1 MRDQGRLLWILLAA
15 ALLPYGCRLP
25 SVVGRTAS
33 SNAAALSEPLRPVES
48 ADAPLQLFQAGEQ
61 PASSI
66 KSELAPD
73 PSIRQV
79 EYISDDPA
87 DVPPDNQAG
96 ETTDGMSA
104 ANEDAPAEVV
114 PAAPVPAS
122 PATLILRDVVMSV
135 FTSYPLLEIDRLEG
149 QVTEGKE
156 LAAWGEFDTSLKGFT
171 LSQPMGYYQ
180 NYRNGVVLNQP
191 MLGGGYA
198 YSGYK
203 IGRGD
208 IEPWYKER
216 ETNKAGEFAV
226 GVGMPLLK
234 DRAID
239 KRRSAVSQAA
249 LGREAVDPEVQAQL
263 LNYVRLASQ
272 IYWSWVA
279 AGEALEAQRELLRLA
294 QSRVNQIEERVKIGD
309 LERIVRLNNRQLIA
323 SREAKVI
330 EADRKLQAAAIKLSL
345 FYRTPQGEPLVVDA
359 RRLPGGFPSPTL
371 PDSQRVDDDVAAAL
385 QARPEFRA
393 LDLLAE
399 QLSIELTQSEN
410 SLLPKLD
417 ATLFAAK
424 DVGAWA
430 DAKGDKTPFQLEAG
444 LYGEVPLQRR
454 EAAGK
459 IMATRGKLD
468 QVRTKREYLG
478 NKVAAEVQDAVSAMH
493 AAAERMERAK
503 ENLDL
508 AGQTLALGQL
518 AFNSGDIDLI
528 SLNIYEQTRTDAQF
542 QWIEAQ
548 VDFFIAQA
556 DYHAAMGLDPLSE

>member
-1 MRDQGRLLWILLAA
+1 MRDQGRLLWILLTAA
-15 ALLPYGCRLP
+15 MLPYGCRHPL
-25 SVVGRTAS
+25 VDERTAGPKT
-33 SNAAALSEPLRPVES
+33 AALSKQVRPVES
-48 ADAPLQLFQAGEQ
+48 ADAPVELRLAGEQ
-61 PASSI
+61 TASSTHA
-66 KSELAPD
+66 ELASD
-73 PSIRQV
+73 PSIRLV
-79 EYISDDPA
+79 EYITDDPAERPADNPA
-87 DVPPDNQAG
+87 DVPAERLP
-96 ETTDGMSA
+96 A
-104 ANEDAPAEVV
+104 ASEDAPAEVV
-114 PAAPVPAS
+114 PAVPAI
-122 PATLILRDVVMSV
+122 LILRDVVMSV
-135 FTSYPLLEIDRLEG
+135 YTSYPLLEIGRLEG

-156 LAAWGEFDTSLKGFT
+156 LAAWGEFDTSLKGFAI
-171 LSQPMGYYQ
+171 SQPMGYYQ
-180 NYRNGVVLNQP
+180 NYRNGVAVTQP

-208 IEPWYKER
+208 IEPWYRER
-216 ETNKAGEFAV
+216 ETNNAGEFAV

-249 LGREAVDPEVQAQL
+249 LAREAVEPEVQAQL
-263 LNYVRLASQ
+263 LDYVRVASQ

-279 AGEALEAQRELLRLA
+279 AGQALEAQRELLRLA

-345 FYRTPQGEPLVVDA
+345 FYRTPQGEPLVAEA
-359 RRLPGGFPSPTL
+359 RLLPLGFPSPVQ
-371 PDSQRVDDDVAAAL
+371 PDSDRIDEDIAAAL
-385 QARPEFRA
+385 QVRPEFRA
-393 LDLLAE
+393 LDLLVE
-399 QLSIELTQSEN
+399 QLSIELTQTEN

-417 ATLFAAK
+417 ATVLAAK
-424 DVGAWA
+424 DAGAWA

-459 IMATRGKLD
+459 IVAVRGKLE
-468 QVRTKREYLG
+468 QVRTKREYVG
-478 NKVAAEVQDAVSAMH
+478 NKVAAEVQDAFSAMH
-493 AAAERMERAK
+493 AAAERTERAK

-508 AGQTLALGQL
+508 AGETMALGEL
-518 AFNSGDIDLI
+518 AFDSGDIDLI

-548 VDFFIAQA
+548 ADFFIAQA
-556 DYHAAMGLDPLSE
+556 DYHAAMGLDPLAE

>member
-1 MRDQGRLLWILLAA
+1 MRDQGRLLWILLTAA
-15 ALLPYGCRLP
+15 VLPYGCRQPL
-25 SVVGRTAS
+25 VDGRTAGS
-33 SNAAALSEPLRPVES
+33 KTAAISQHALPVES
-48 ADAPLQLFQAGEQ
+48 ADASLQLRMAGEQ

-66 KSELAPD
+66 HSELAPD
-73 PSIRQV
+73 PSIRLV
-79 EYISDDPA
+79 EHITDDPA
-87 DVPPDNQAG
+87 DGAADNQADVPA
-96 ETTDGMSA
+96 ERMSA
-104 ANEDAPAEVV
+104 ASEDAPAEVV
-114 PAAPVPAS
+114 PAM
-122 PATLILRDVVMSV
+122 PATLVLRDVVMSV
-135 FTSYPLLEIDRLEG
+135 YTSYPLLEIGRLEER
-149 QVTEGKE
+149 VTEGKE
-156 LAAWGEFDTSLKGFT
+156 LAAWGEFDTSLKGFAI
-171 LSQPMGYYQ
+171 SQPMGYYQ
-180 NYRNGVVLNQP
+180 NYRNGVALTQP

-208 IEPWYKER
+208 IEPWYRER
-216 ETNKAGEFAV
+216 ETNNAGEFAV

-249 LGREAVDPEVQAQL
+249 LAREAVEPEVQAQL
-263 LNYVRLASQ
+263 LDYVRVASQ

-279 AGEALEAQRELLRLA
+279 AGQALEAQRELLRLA

-345 FYRTPQGEPLVVDA
+345 FYRTPQGEPLVAEA
-359 RRLPGGFPSPTL
+359 RLLPLGFPSPVQ
-371 PDSQRVDDDVAAAL
+371 PDSERIDEDIAAAL
-385 QARPEFRA
+385 QVRPEFRA
-393 LDLLAE
+393 LDLLVE
-399 QLSIELTQSEN
+399 QLSIELTQTEN

-417 ATLFAAK
+417 ATVLAAK
-424 DVGAWA
+424 DAGAWA

-459 IMATRGKLD
+459 IMAVRGKLD
-468 QVRTKREYLG
+468 QVRTKREYVG
-478 NKVAAEVQDAVSAMH
+478 NKVAAEVQDAFSAMH

-508 AGQTLALGQL
+508 AGETMKLGQL
-518 AFNSGDIDLI
+518 AFDSGDIDLI

-548 VDFFIAQA
+548 ADFFIAQA
-556 DYHAAMGLDPLSE
+556 DYHAAMGLDPLAE